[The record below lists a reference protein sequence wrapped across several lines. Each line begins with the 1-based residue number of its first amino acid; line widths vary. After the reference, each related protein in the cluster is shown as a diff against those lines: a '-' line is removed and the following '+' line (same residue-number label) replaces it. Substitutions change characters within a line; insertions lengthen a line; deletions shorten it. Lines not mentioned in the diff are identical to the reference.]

1 MLIWKE
7 MFFMW
12 KNMVVIGFKCFLFTW
27 LRSLYEQ
34 DGPIMKEAP
43 SRIISRNTNAVNEKK
58 EFKPDKSRTER
69 WKATNIVALADC
81 NLKV

>member
-1 MLIWKE
+1 
-7 MFFMW
+7 
-12 KNMVVIGFKCFLFTW
+12 
-27 LRSLYEQ
+27 
-34 DGPIMKEAP
+34 MKEAP
-43 SRIISRNTNAVNEKK
+43 SRIISRNTNVVNEKK